1 MYKNMLTLQT
11 FDHLS
16 MNLQRTGRIS
26 FYMQNAGEEGLQ
38 IGCSAGLQ
46 PTDMIFGQYREAGVL
61 FHRGFSLQ
69 QMADQCFSNKDD
81 LGKGRQMPVHY
92 GSKAHHFQTISSP
105 LATQLPQAA
114 GAAYAIKTN
123 NTLPTGEIGE
133 IKDDRMV
140 VCFFGEGAASE
151 GDFHAALNFSATCG
165 GPIMYVCRNNGF
177 AISTPSTEQ
186 FKGDGIVSRAIGYG
200 MHALRV
206 DGNDTLAMR
215 KAVET
220 ARALSVENQKPV
232 LLEAMTYRLGHHS
245 TSDDSTRYREKEE
258 IDLWREEAL
267 PESSTN
273 TNNSHPIARMY
284 QYLVHE
290 RKVWSE
296 QENED
301 WKKEA
306 MKGVRKALKAAEKKG
321 KPSIEELFTD
331 VYDTK
336 PWHLQE
342 QEEALKTFL
351 ANQNK
356 Q

>member
-1 MYKNMLTLQT
+1 M
-11 FDHLS
+11 
-16 MNLQRTGRIS
+16 
-26 FYMQNAGEEGLQ
+26 
-38 IGCSAGLQ
+38 
-46 PTDMIFGQYREAGVL
+46 
-61 FHRGFSLQ
+61 
-69 QMADQCFSNKDD
+69 
-81 LGKGRQMPVHY
+81 
-92 GSKAHHFQTISSP
+92 
-105 LATQLPQAA
+105 
-114 GAAYAIKTN
+114 
-123 NTLPTGEIGE
+123 
-133 IKDDRMV
+133 
-140 VCFFGEGAASE
+140 
-151 GDFHAALNFSATCG
+151 
-165 GPIMYVCRNNGF
+165 
-177 AISTPSTEQ
+177 
-186 FKGDGIVSRAIGYG
+186 
-200 MHALRV
+200 
-206 DGNDTLAMR
+206 
-215 KAVET
+215 
-220 ARALSVENQKPV
+220 
-232 LLEAMTYRLGHHS
+232 
-245 TSDDSTRYREKEE
+245 
-258 IDLWREEAL
+258 WREEAL

-306 MKGVRKALKAAEKKG
+306 MKEVRKALKTAEKKG